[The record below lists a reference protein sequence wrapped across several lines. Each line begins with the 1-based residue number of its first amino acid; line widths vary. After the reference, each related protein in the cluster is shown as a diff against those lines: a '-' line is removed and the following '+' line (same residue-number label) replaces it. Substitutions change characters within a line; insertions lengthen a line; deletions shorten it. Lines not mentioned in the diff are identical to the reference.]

1 MGINMINNKKKY
13 PEIKPLFVKN
23 DKGKTTHVYLDIK
36 VYNSIFEELKE
47 FEKLRNKKVKKQLK

>member
-1 MGINMINNKKKY
+1 MINNKKKY